1 MFALRSDITI
11 GQFVG
16 VKPHSVKVNK
26 SIHQYCDR
34 ALITIPITARIVRA
48 GVVITQSAETAK
60 TITEGMKVS
69 IKLGYNNT
77 YNDEF
82 EGFVARVN
90 LTTPCEIECEGY
102 SYQLRKQTYLKTF
115 KNTTLLA
122 VLQFLVIGTDIVV
135 DTQNIPHFP
144 IDKIAFSNNSGTEC
158 LELIKK
164 KSENTISIYFTKN
177 IIFAGLVGLPVKAT
191 TKYQLG
197 WNVIKDGQLKQ
208 RLAANQ
214 DVTVHFINEQKDG
227 TKKLVTSGNKSKLV
241 SNVITTTGSAGEKGE
256 VKVIKTHWT
265 SDSTSLQ
272 MQADAKHQQLSYDGY
287 EGKITAFLLPYCEP
301 GYKSVIDDQKYVERS
316 GNYFTE
322 ATEVTYNKG
331 GARRIVDIGIKL

>member
-1 MFALRSDITI
+1 MFALRSNITI

-16 VKPHSVKVNK
+16 VKPHSVKVSK

-34 ALITIPITARIVRA
+34 AVITVPITARIVRA

-90 LTTPCEIECEGY
+90 FTTPCEIECEGY

-135 DTQNIPHFP
+135 DINNIPNFP
-144 IDKIAFSNNSGTEC
+144 IDKIIFGNDSGTEC
-158 LELIKK
+158 LEKIIKLSDHNIK
-164 KSENTISIYFTKN
+164 IYFTKN
-177 IIFAGLVGLPVKAT
+177 VIFAGLVGLPVKAT

-214 DVTVHFINEQKDG
+214 DVTVHYINEQKDG
-227 TKKLVTSGNKSKLV
+227 TKTMVTSGNKSKLV
-241 SNVITTTGSAGEKGE
+241 SNVITTTGSAGETGE
-256 VKVIKTHWT
+256 VKVKKTRFT
-265 SDSTSLQ
+265 SNTGALQ
-272 MQADAKHQQLSYDGY
+272 MLASSELQKLSYDGY

-301 GYKSVIDDQKYVERS
+301 GYESAIDDQKYVERS